1 MRGAILGVVAS
12 AMLIGPTLAQGLGP
26 QNEAPAQPTERVPE
40 GAIKPMRTN
49 CFTNAADCAGNAP
62 FASGG
67 KDWSCTIFWNNGA
80 NGTLI
85 SH

>member
-40 GAIKPMRTN
+40 GAIKPMRTIVLPMPP
-49 CFTNAADCAGNAP
+49 TAPATRPLPPGEKTGAAQSFGTMAP
-62 FASGG
+62 M
-67 KDWSCTIFWNNGA
+67 
-80 NGTLI
+80 GTLI